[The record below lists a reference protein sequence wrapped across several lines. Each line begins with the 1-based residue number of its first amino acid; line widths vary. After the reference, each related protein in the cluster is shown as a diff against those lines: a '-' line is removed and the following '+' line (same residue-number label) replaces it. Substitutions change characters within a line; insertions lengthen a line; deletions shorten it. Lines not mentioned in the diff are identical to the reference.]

1 MIWTAYEC
9 QINLFNCGNYTNPCE
24 CNTRR
29 MQILLVGLLALFE
42 HKHHVGHC
50 WLSLLAFCPFSFF
63 QEPELWTKYLDTN
76 INCRTNYWRRD
87 NMLKKMDVTIS
98 QVESLSNIL
107 FAWRRSC
114 NMCAGCRSV
123 NSVSRA
129 RDIEMLHACANIQ
142 LFDTRHW
149 DGLLHDLPDLQ
160 LSTQGQHLAGKSQG
174 GKWIGQNMNTFSMP
188 AWHTNA

>member
-1 MIWTAYEC
+1 M
-9 QINLFNCGNYTNPCE
+9 QHK
-24 CNTRR
+24 R
-29 MQILLVGLLALFE
+29 MQILLVGLPALLE
-42 HKHHVGHC
+42 HKHHVGQC

-63 QEPELWTKYLDTN
+63 QEPELWKQYIDTN
-76 INCRTNYWRRD
+76 INCRTNYWRGD
-87 NMLKKMDVTIS
+87 DLLNKMDVTIS
-98 QVESLSNIL
+98 QSWITFKIL

-160 LSTQGQHLAGKSQG
+160 MSTQGQHLAGKSLW
-174 GKWIGQNMNTFSMP
+174 GKWIGQNTNTCIMP
-188 AWHTNA
+188 A